1 MKKGIYIYGIVP
13 NFYATTQFQSLENSG
28 VYTIS
33 FDNISA
39 IVSDRESN
47 QLDFSDKESLGHLLV
62 HHQKTIETLMGKGFA
77 MLIPMRL
84 GTIVSTKNEVIKIL
98 STGYE
103 LIFNTLKK
111 IEFLSE
117 IDLAVTWDNFSE
129 VLTEISV
136 HPEIIALKNEIFSKS
151 ETLTQ
156 LDQVKVGML
165 IQQKLEEKNKAIEL
179 RILDELSPLSIDIKI
194 HDVMDDQM
202 VSNAAFLI
210 HSNKKEKFEHAIDS
224 LDEQFQSS
232 LKFKLVGPL
241 PCYSFYTLEVKGL
254 NLEAVEQAGLELGLK
269 EITSETEI
277 KKAYLENARL
287 FHPDAHP
294 AGGHEDSF
302 NRINAAYHTI
312 LDYVAA
318 ARQTSKEDAIQLS
331 RERLI
336 ENLILVKIKD

>member
-117 IDLAVTWDNFSE
+117 IDLAVTWDN
-129 VLTEISV
+129 
-136 HPEIIALKNEIFSKS
+136 
-151 ETLTQ
+151 
-156 LDQVKVGML
+156 
-165 IQQKLEEKNKAIEL
+165 
-179 RILDELSPLSIDIKI
+179 
-194 HDVMDDQM
+194 
-202 VSNAAFLI
+202 
-210 HSNKKEKFEHAIDS
+210 
-224 LDEQFQSS
+224 
-232 LKFKLVGPL
+232 
-241 PCYSFYTLEVKGL
+241 C
-254 NLEAVEQAGLELGLK
+254 
-269 EITSETEI
+269 
-277 KKAYLENARL
+277 
-287 FHPDAHP
+287 
-294 AGGHEDSF
+294 
-302 NRINAAYHTI
+302 
-312 LDYVAA
+312 
-318 ARQTSKEDAIQLS
+318 
-331 RERLI
+331 
-336 ENLILVKIKD
+336 